1 MDMQSSIAKQAS
13 DKAHLVTKYVAV
25 FFGNFCAISAIYFT
39 IRTKFL
45 MPESL
50 QVFGMAF
57 AAWVVVILIV
67 HTVLRP
73 YLEKRFLRKMAANQN

>member
-1 MDMQSSIAKQAS
+1 MSVPIEKRAA
-13 DKAHLVTKYVAV
+13 DKAHMVTKYVAV
-25 FFGNFCAISAIYFT
+25 FFGNFCAISAIYFA
-39 IRTKFL
+39 IRTQFL

-57 AAWVVVILIV
+57 ALWLVAVLLT

-73 YLEKRFLRKMAANQN
+73 FLEKRFLRKMAANQN

>member
-1 MDMQSSIAKQAS
+1 MSGSVQQQAAQ
-13 DKAHLVTKYVAV
+13 KAHMVTKYVAV
-25 FFGNFCAISAIYFT
+25 FFGNFCAISAIYFA

-57 AAWVVVILIV
+57 ALWLVAVLIV

-73 YLEKRFLRKMAANQN
+73 YLEKRYLRKMAANQN